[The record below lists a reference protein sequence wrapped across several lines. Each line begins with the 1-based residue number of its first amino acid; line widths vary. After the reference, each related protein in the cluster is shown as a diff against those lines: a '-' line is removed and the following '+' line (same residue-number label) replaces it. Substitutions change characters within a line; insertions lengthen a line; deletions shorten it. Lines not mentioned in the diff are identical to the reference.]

1 MAAAAPNGITQQQWA
16 TTSAPAAAAA
26 VALQNGGNRH
36 RPYFGQPQF
45 VRAPMIGNRMSG
57 VDYWHKNGGSA
68 ADAVRRQQ
76 QQQPLHYERGN
87 ACANVGTDDIADRN
101 KTFFSRNDKWQPR
114 GSHPQAPPKLT
125 PAQRR
130 ARGPL
135 PDWDEC
141 AGDDDNFDYM
151 DLMESQYA
159 QFYAVSSIPPFDPT
173 STCLDPALAAAF
185 PAANMMFQA
194 QQQMAAL
201 AFRHSHITPF
211 NPHLLS
217 QPPPTV
223 AAATA
228 AVVES
233 RSDSVASSLTSNTVP
248 PTPTALLSPGSGVLT
263 GKGEFIST
271 PGVAPINLPYHAS
284 YPPISPQTP
293 MTSDNLKDCVRRQM
307 LVVNA
312 NFFFFIRL
320 KVILAF

>member
-1 MAAAAPNGITQQQWA
+1 MIITNFCRYNKRDETTTMAAAAPNGITQQQWA
-16 TTSAPAAAAA
+16 TTSAAAAAA
-26 VALQNGGNRH
+26 AFQNGRNRH

-45 VRAPMIGNRMSG
+45 VRAPIIGNRISG

-76 QQQPLHYERGN
+76 QQQQPLHYERGSVGSN
-87 ACANVGTDDIADRN
+87 FGTDDMTDRS
-101 KTFFSRNDKWQPR
+101 KTFFSRNDRWQPR

-125 PAQRR
+125 AAQRR

-141 AGDDDNFDYM
+141 TGDDDNFDYM

-159 QFYAVSSIPPFDPT
+159 QFYAVSAIPPFDPS

-185 PAANMMFQA
+185 PTANIMFQA

-201 AFRHSHITPF
+201 TFRHSHISPF

-223 AAATA
+223 AATA
-228 AVVES
+228 ATVGES

-263 GKGEFIST
+263 NKGEFI
-271 PGVAPINLPYHAS
+271 PGPAVGPMSVPYHAA
-284 YPPISPQTP
+284 YPPISPQAPITGE
-293 MTSDNLKDCVRRQM
+293 TLKEYVRKQM
-307 LVVNA
+307 
-312 NFFFFIRL
+312 
-320 KVILAF
+320 